1 MGVLNVPLIFYKI
14 FINATKISGGIMKT
28 IKICP
33 ECETHLYLMWSAF
46 NDGTTDCGSCGSNF
60 EEDELKEV
68 DREEII

>member
-1 MGVLNVPLIFYKI
+1 
-14 FINATKISGGIMKT
+14 MKT

-46 NDGTTDCGSCGSNF
+46 NDGTTDCMLCTGSY
-60 EEDELKEV
+60 EENELKEV